1 MLTEEHS
8 IILQIPENKKIENM
22 REEYEIFKRK
32 TWILIQLNLHED
44 EILILLNKIE
54 WSCSYMF
61 KEEIFSNLNM
71 P

>member
-8 IILQIPENKKIENM
+8 IILQISENKKIENM